1 MVVYISTDTTL
12 VKKNTTSVQCDF
24 EKQFKRGLQLYAIKR
39 KLVNYTLQKCSM
51 DQLILYNNLVVREL
65 ILK

>member
-12 VKKNTTSVQCDF
+12 DKKTTSVQLDF

-39 KLVNYTLQKCSM
+39 KLVDYT
-51 DQLILYNNLVVREL
+51 
-65 ILK
+65 